1 MRRAAPTPWLF
12 LTATG
17 ADETQIEASFC
28 EAISTAKGQ
37 KSISLE
43 KRAEQPTQNTIAK
56 KQAGQEDTDS
66 DYLFGDC
73 SQRAVSRF
81 GCGKSSVI
89 KQRLEMQSED
99 TSATRDPLKE
109 ACLARGVWVNS

>member
-1 MRRAAPTPWLF
+1 M
-12 LTATG
+12 G

-28 EAISTAKGQ
+28 EAIRIAREQ

-43 KRAEQPTQNTIAK
+43 KRAKAIYGNTAGK
-56 KQAGQEDTDS
+56 RPAGQEDTDS

-81 GCGKSSVI
+81 RFGKSSVI
-89 KQRLEMQSED
+89 KPVGTL
-99 TSATRDPLKE
+99 PLP
-109 ACLARGVWVNS
+109 ARSSISGFCFFLFTGFLRFSMFCALLINNS